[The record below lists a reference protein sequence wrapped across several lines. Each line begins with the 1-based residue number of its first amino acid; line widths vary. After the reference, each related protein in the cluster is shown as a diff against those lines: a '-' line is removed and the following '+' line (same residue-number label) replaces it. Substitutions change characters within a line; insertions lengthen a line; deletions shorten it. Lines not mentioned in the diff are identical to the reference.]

1 MGLNEDGQLGH
12 SSEAQFVPV
21 PQEIVLPEPV
31 TQVAAGHHHTLFLT
45 ESGNVWA
52 CGRNNRGQLGLGSK
66 AGSFATSPQR
76 LEALSGANIS
86 SSRLWFWN
94 KDESYPRLVQ
104 SVTEKVAGISCGH
117 MHSGCI
123 DANGMVYTWG
133 YGSYWQLGTG
143 QTLDVGMP
151 HKVDRLHGATQLAM
165 GGAHTLVLRQTDDVV
180 AWGANQSGV
189 LGMGIGVSQDAR
201 LPTRVPK
208 LSCSQVS
215 TGWKHS
221 AAVGH
226 AGELYSWGWGGS
238 VGTATSFETGQSSG
252 GQLGLGNEFDYWKPT
267 QLKFA
272 ESGWQRSSGRF
283 SSLFVEAKSAVV
295 LTALYRV
302 HALNPYRNFRQPTDR
317 MIVGFILVLLAI
329 AGGVAMFA
337 YICRVRQF
345 ALRSQYLQRTAAARR
360 TGIVDMPSYPA
371 PLVQL
376 RPVATHTPAAEDE
389 GTVRECP
396 ICFEEI
402 TQNQEWLL
410 LPCKHGVCAT
420 CYQKLIQDQH
430 QVHDVPTYIHPTGQ
444 QLASVPPVRELIL
457 LCGTVSPEIVDRTW
471 CTIFGRHLIYL
482 QDVNRPVLDARG
494 ACQCAVQY
502 LFHVTRPV
510 SGAQ

>member
-1 MGLNEDGQLGH
+1 MVRPSLASCSRLLACWGNGDFGRLGHGVGCFGETVPMICGLLSDLSVAQASCGGAHTVVITDSGVAFSMGLNEDGQLGH

-76 LEALSGANIS
+76 LEALSGANIVSIAAGAEHCLAANAAGQLFSWGCGSNGRLGHAQS

-208 LSCSQVS
+208 LSCSQ
-215 TGWKHS
+215 GP
-221 AAVGH
+221 
-226 AGELYSWGWGGS
+226 L
-238 VGTATSFETGQSSG
+238 
-252 GQLGLGNEFDYWKPT
+252 N
-267 QLKFA
+267 
-272 ESGWQRSSGRF
+272 
-283 SSLFVEAKSAVV
+283 
-295 LTALYRV
+295 AL
-302 HALNPYRNFRQPTDR
+302 
-317 MIVGFILVLLAI
+317 
-329 AGGVAMFA
+329 
-337 YICRVRQF
+337 
-345 ALRSQYLQRTAAARR
+345 
-360 TGIVDMPSYPA
+360 
-371 PLVQL
+371 
-376 RPVATHTPAAEDE
+376 
-389 GTVRECP
+389 
-396 ICFEEI
+396 
-402 TQNQEWLL
+402 
-410 LPCKHGVCAT
+410 
-420 CYQKLIQDQH
+420 
-430 QVHDVPTYIHPTGQ
+430 
-444 QLASVPPVRELIL
+444 
-457 LCGTVSPEIVDRTW
+457 
-471 CTIFGRHLIYL
+471 
-482 QDVNRPVLDARG
+482 
-494 ACQCAVQY
+494 
-502 LFHVTRPV
+502 
-510 SGAQ
+510 